1 MHLPFRCFQK
11 FINDR
16 LCKKVKAATTT
27 LTVKKECLQKAQGNS
42 VARSTVC
49 FDMSY
54 ELSFSYSIFI
64 YKCLPVYNNNR
75 LRTTCNKQ
83 KEQIKLQKC
92 NISYDPSC
100 MQMHQKWKI
109 GTSVIISLDSLR
121 QLGNFFFFLEFGI
134 HVSNNDFCACW

>member
-11 FINDR
+11 FTNDR
-16 LCKKVKAATTT
+16 LRKKGEGCTTALT
-27 LTVKKECLQKAQGNS
+27 LKKECLQKAQGNS

-49 FDMSY
+49 YDMSY
-54 ELSFSYSIFI
+54 ELGFSYSIFI
-64 YKCLPVYNNNR
+64 YKCLPVHNNNR

-83 KEQIKLQKC
+83 NEQIKLQKC

-121 QLGNFFFFLEFGI
+121 QLGILIFFLRFWN
-134 HVSNNDFCACW
+134 SRT